1 MLAASRLSLLSAPAL
16 APVADDPYLDANS
29 IPSKFR
35 RKRFERVLGLMDRI
49 IAKNGHCRILDI
61 GGTEI
66 YWNLVAKEIAKPG
79 IAITLC
85 NLSAP
90 AINNTD
96 RFSAIAGDATDLSA
110 HPDMSFDFVHSNSVI
125 EHVGGWAAMSKMAA
139 NVRRLAPCYYVQTP
153 YFWFPIEPHFRSVG
167 FHWLPEQMRYRRV
180 MARANGFRDRQD
192 TVAAAMAEVQ
202 SCVLLDKGQMR
213 ALFPDASLED
223 ERVFGLTKSLM
234 AVRQTKP

>member
-1 MLAASRLSLLSAPAL
+1 MLAARRPSWFQAPAF
-16 APVADDPYLDANS
+16 APVTDDPYLDANS

-35 RKRFERVLGLMDRI
+35 LKRFERVLAVIERI
-49 IAKNGHCRILDI
+49 RAVRGECRILDI
-61 GGTEI
+61 GGTET

-90 AINNTD
+90 AVSNTG

-110 HPDMSFDFVHSNSVI
+110 HADMSFDFVHSNSVI
-125 EHVGGWAAMSKMAA
+125 EHVGGWVAMSKMAE
-139 NVRRLAPCYYVQTP
+139 NVRRLAPSYYVQTP

-180 MARANGFRDRQD
+180 MARANGFRDQQD
-192 TVAAAMAEVQ
+192 TVAKAMAEVQ

-213 ALFPDASLED
+213 ALFPDAKLED

-234 AVRQTKP
+234 AVREGN